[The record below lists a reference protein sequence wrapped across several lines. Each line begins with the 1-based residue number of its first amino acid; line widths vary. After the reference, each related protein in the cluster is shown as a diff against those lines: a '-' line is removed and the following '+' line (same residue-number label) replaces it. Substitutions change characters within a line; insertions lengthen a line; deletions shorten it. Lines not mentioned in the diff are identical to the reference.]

1 MTLDI
6 NNTVQGEVWVV
17 LFKNDPQPR
26 AVVAYRDIHSGR
38 MVLKGEGYSNH
49 IEASDHE
56 MESAERIWPPSES
69 ETRLDPLPYVALA
82 PYERDVPEDRI
93 VTRGENRRDLE
104 RYDRVYFRPREQYQ
118 QIEVYYLWDQR
129 YLELEESADA

>member
-69 ETRLDPLPYVALA
+69 DLKLDPLPYVAYA
-82 PYERDVPEDRI
+82 PFELNEPDKI
-93 VTRGENRRDLE
+93 VTRGESRYDLE

-129 YLELEESADA
+129 SLVIEEVENA